1 MKITI
6 THRGTT
12 IIVDESD
19 NVETKDNKSCIK
31 WSDQNKQIQDTIC
44 VMAGQLIRIRDL
56 EDSHKLAGIIKI

>member
-1 MKITI
+1 MKITV

-56 EDSHKLAGIIKI
+56 EDNHKLAGIIKI